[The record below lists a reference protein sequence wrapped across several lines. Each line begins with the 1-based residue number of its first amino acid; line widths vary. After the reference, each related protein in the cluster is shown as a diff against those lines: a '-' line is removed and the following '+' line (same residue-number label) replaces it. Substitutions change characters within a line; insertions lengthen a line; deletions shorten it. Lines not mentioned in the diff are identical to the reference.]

1 MLLTLDMFGAP
12 LPSFNLKGKEK
23 VRTYGGG
30 CMSLSIIY
38 VTFLYATL
46 KLQHLLSKHNPS
58 VNTFLVRDA
67 LSENEIWSGEDQD
80 FQLALTIVNFATG
93 EVKNDPKFVKW
104 YGEFIDLSNGNKTL
118 SEIPMHEC
126 TEKDFAKFHEP
137 E

>member
-1 MLLTLDMFGAP
+1 MPNMLLTLDMFGAP
-12 LPSFNLKGKEK
+12 LPAFNLNGKEK

-67 LSENEIWSGEDQD
+67 LDENEIWSGED
-80 FQLALTIVNFATG
+80 
-93 EVKNDPKFVKW
+93 
-104 YGEFIDLSNGNKTL
+104 
-118 SEIPMHEC
+118 
-126 TEKDFAKFHEP
+126 
-137 E
+137 

>member
-1 MLLTLDMFGAP
+1 M
-12 LPSFNLKGKEK
+12 N
-23 VRTYGGG
+23 
-30 CMSLSIIY
+30 
-38 VTFLYATL
+38 
-46 KLQHLLSKHNPS
+46 
-58 VNTFLVRDA
+58 
-67 LSENEIWSGEDQD
+67 ENEIWSGEDQD

>member
-1 MLLTLDMFGAP
+1 
-12 LPSFNLKGKEK
+12 
-23 VRTYGGG
+23 
-30 CMSLSIIY
+30 MSLSIIY

-67 LSENEIWSGEDQD
+67 LNENEIWSGEDQD

-104 YGEFIDLSNGNKTL
+104 YGEFID
-118 SEIPMHEC
+118 
-126 TEKDFAKFHEP
+126 
-137 E
+137 

>member
-1 MLLTLDMFGAP
+1 M
-12 LPSFNLKGKEK
+12 
-23 VRTYGGG
+23 
-30 CMSLSIIY
+30 
-38 VTFLYATL
+38 
-46 KLQHLLSKHNPS
+46 
-58 VNTFLVRDA
+58 NTFLVRDA
-67 LSENEIWSGEDQD
+67 LNENEIWSGEDQD